1 MERKLPAYPLFV
13 KDPNFSLWAM
23 CDELNGADIK
33 TWYGE
38 EKPVY
43 GFLKTEEGTFCFLG
57 NYDSVKAYG
66 VSKAEQLSLEVTS
79 FTTDYIFKAGKA
91 EIKVSFVS
99 PLLLTDVQMLS
110 MPVCYI
116 NYSVT
121 GAKSAEVSI
130 FLNQKICYNAKSA
143 LPDKSVRGGVVNK
156 DGYEAAF
163 FGLKRQYY
171 LSNNFDGTG
180 ADWGYFYLAGNK
192 AFVCDAGGLAAYL
205 SAGNKEFSHLG
216 EEKYL
221 AALCGKSGRI
231 AIAYDDIVAIDYF
244 GSFKKTAYLET
255 HTIYDAL
262 DEVIFGGD
270 KIDERLAEFDKDLKK
285 KAQEFGSDYYSVLT
299 AALRQSIAA
308 HKLVYDDDKN
318 LLFLSKECFSN
329 GCIATV
335 DISYPSMP
343 LFLLYNTELV
353 KGMMR
358 PIFKFAKMPVWKF
371 AFAPHDVGTYPACCG
386 QVYGLK
392 CDGGKNHAD
401 YMKRDGAYETHMPYY
416 LLPENFEPY
425 DFNMQMPVEECANM
439 LIMLAACYCY
449 DGDIS
454 LFNAHKD
461 LCANWANYLVE
472 YGLKPENQL
481 CTDDFAGHLKNNL
494 NLSIK
499 ATIGIGAY
507 ANLLLGAGDKKAD
520 KFYDVAQKF
529 AKEIIDFS
537 NKFAH
542 SPITWDCGEE
552 SFSLKY
558 NLAFDGIL
566 GLNLFPQE
574 FKEREVSFYLEKLEK
589 YSVPLDNRKSYTKS
603 DWLCWVASLTE
614 DNKKAQKIIA
624 PIAEFLISSPARVP
638 FCDWY
643 DTVSGAQCGFQ
654 ARSVQGGCF
663 ILLLK
668 YNG

>member
-1 MERKLPAYPLFV
+1 MQRLLPAYPIFV
-13 KDPNFSLWAM
+13 KDPNFSLWSTV
-23 CDELNGADIK
+23 DELNNANLK

-57 NYDSVKAYG
+57 SYESVKAYG
-66 VSKAEQLSLEVTS
+66 VSKAEQLSIEVTS
-79 FTTDYIFKAGKA
+79 FTTDYVFKAGKA

-110 MPVCYI
+110 MPVCYM
-116 NYSVT
+116 NYIVT
-121 GAKSAEVSI
+121 GAKNAEVSL
-130 FLNQKICYNAKSA
+130 FVNQKLCYNEKSA

-171 LSNNFDGTG
+171 MSNNFDGTG

-192 AFVCDAGGLAAYL
+192 AFVCDAGGIVAYL
-205 SAGNKEFSHLG
+205 SADNKEFSHTG

-221 AALCGKSGRI
+221 AALGGKSGRI

-244 GSFKKTAYLET
+244 GSFKKTAYLDA

-262 DEVIFGGD
+262 DEVISDGD
-270 KIDERLAEFDKDLKK
+270 KIDEKLAVFDKDLKK
-285 KAQEFGSDYYSVLT
+285 KAEEFGSDYYAVLT
-299 AALRQSIAA
+299 ASLRQSIAA
-308 HKLVYDDDKN
+308 HKLVYDDKN
-318 LLFLSKECFSN
+318 LIFLSKECFSN

-343 LFLLYNTELV
+343 LYLLYNTELV

-358 PIFKFAKMPVWKF
+358 PIFKFAKMSVWKF
-371 AFAPHDVGTYPACCG
+371 DFAPHDAGTYPACCG
-386 QVYGLK
+386 QTYGLK
-392 CDGGKNHAD
+392 CDGGKNHVD
-401 YMKRDGAYETHMPYY
+401 YMKRDVDYETHMPYY
-416 LLPENFEPY
+416 SLPENFDAY

-439 LIMLAACYCY
+439 LIMLAACYRY

-454 LFNAHKD
+454 FFNEHKD
-461 LCANWANYLVE
+461 LCAKWVNYLVE

-494 NLSIK
+494 NLSVK
-499 ATIGIGAY
+499 ATVGIGAY
-507 ANLLLGAGDKKAD
+507 ASLLKGAGDKNAD
-520 KFYDVAQKF
+520 QFYCVAKKF
-529 AKEIIDFS
+529 AKEIVNFS
-537 NKFAH
+537 SKFAH
-542 SPITWDCGEE
+542 SPITWDSGEE
-552 SFSLKY
+552 TFSLKY
-558 NLAFDGIL
+558 NLVFDGIL
-566 GLNLFPQE
+566 GLKLFPQE
-574 FKEREVSFYLEKLEK
+574 FKEREVSCYLKKLEK
-589 YSVPLDNRKSYTKS
+589 YGVPLDSRKSYTKS

-624 PIAEFLISSPARVP
+624 SIFEFLKNSPVRVP

-643 DTVSGAQCGFQ
+643 DSINGTQCSFQ

-663 ILLLK
+663 ILLLR
-668 YNG
+668 